1 MKKFYRSKLVISH
14 LGSDKSDEEHS
25 RLESDTKWLKNAL
38 TGWIVLWTLWTF
50 GSLCWLLSCLNI
62 VILFHRTPSGNN
74 NNNALKLYKVPPRF
88 ELGSLD
94 SKCRVLTITPLHHGT
109 LLEHTLL
116 KNGLHFVQKGS
127 WTSIFCF
134 ILLTLWEFSR
144 VLTYIYGGAFLF
156 SPPTK
161 LKKTKYIYL

>member
-1 MKKFYRSKLVISH
+1 M
-14 LGSDKSDEEHS
+14 
-25 RLESDTKWLKNAL
+25 
-38 TGWIVLWTLWTF
+38 LWTLWTF

-94 SKCRVLTITPLHHGT
+94 SKSRVLTITPLHHGT

-116 KNGLHFVQKGS
+116 KNGSYFVHKGS

-144 VLTYIYGGAFLF
+144 INPEFCHICGGALLF
-156 SPPTK
+156 SVPTK
-161 LKKTKYIYL
+161 FNPPPSLAAVEKSLKFKSNTVFLLGSWAFLLYSISL